1 MTRSIEYFRPTEPCQ
16 TDAAGYPIPQ
26 LIGWACNG
34 QGGYYWE
41 IDFCGIGGGISGDSV
56 AECLTNWLDEYKDE
70 IGKAFQPA
78 PPARKQ
84 LSLAF

>member
-1 MTRSIEYFRPTEPCQ
+1 MTRSIEYFRPETPCQ
-16 TDAAGYPIPQ
+16 TDAAGYPVPQ

-70 IGKAFQPA
+70 IGKAFSPKVS
-78 PPARKQ
+78 RKQ